1 MKQMSVFRERI
12 PILSTKHINEFS
24 VDSTILFSKSRC
36 NILSL
41 NRNSESLNYIEIM
54 MIVLILKI
62 VLGTMDILTVLIL
75 LIHDYRISFH
85 VFISSL
91 ISFINFIQF
100 SVYISLLVYSNAYI
114 EYFDFVSCNLISSSI
129 NSNSFWWIL
138 QGFLYIVSCHLR
150 IVMVLLFL
158 FKHSSFLFLA
168 NFSE

>member
-12 PILSTKHINEFS
+12 LILSTKHINEFS
-24 VDSTILFSKSRC
+24 VDSTILFSKNRC

-54 MIVLILKI
+54 IMIVLNLKT

-75 LIHDYRISFH
+75 LIHDYGISFH
-85 VFISSL
+85 VCKSSL

-114 EYFDFVSCNLISSSI
+114 EYFDFVSRKLIRSSI
-129 NSNSFWWIL
+129 NSNSIWWIL
-138 QGFLYIVSCHLR
+138 
-150 IVMVLLFL
+150 
-158 FKHSSFLFLA
+158 
-168 NFSE
+168 